1 MKMLNALAL
10 VFGLCASVPAMASG
24 PSAKEMLVGTW
35 KLVSTEERLRDGR
48 VRPYPDAGPDGRG
61 YLIYSADGHMCASL
75 MNPARPKWHADEE
88 HATDAERLSAAS
100 GFFAYCGTY
109 RVDEENK
116 VILHYPEVSL
126 FPNFIG
132 TEQKRPYHF
141 EGNPPD
147 LFPC

>member
-1 MKMLNALAL
+1 
-10 VFGLCASVPAMASG
+10 
-24 PSAKEMLVGTW
+24 
-35 KLVSTEERLRDGR
+35 
-48 VRPYPDAGPDGRG
+48 
-61 YLIYSADGHMCASL
+61 MCASL

-109 RVDEENK
+109 RVYEENK
-116 VILHYPEVSL
+116 VIMHYPEVSL

-141 EGNPPD
+141 EGNRLIFSHVEAEGEVERWTITWEKASSVSTAPEDTGSKSQPKGQQ
-147 LFPC
+147 